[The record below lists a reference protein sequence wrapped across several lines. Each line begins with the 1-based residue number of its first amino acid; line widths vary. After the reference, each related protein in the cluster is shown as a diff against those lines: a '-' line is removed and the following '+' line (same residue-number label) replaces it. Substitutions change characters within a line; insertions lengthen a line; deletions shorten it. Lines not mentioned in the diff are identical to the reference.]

1 MQEGPPPHSSP
12 GGPRFYTGRPTYSIN
27 SSGQARP
34 IEPRATT
41 PIFPQSRQESPP
53 PPEEIEPDPSGLLRR
68 VWDSLS
74 SPNQGR
80 EVISRH
86 SAFSAYSQELE
97 RSAVF
102 ARALVRFAVSSALVT
117 LAHLRLRVIQDDFAE
132 EPRAELL
139 SVLSTLQQLY
149 LDAYLAYRSFQ
160 QEYSAALRRYAYGH
174 GLPRYW
180 HLR

>member
-1 MQEGPPPHSSP
+1 MQEGQPPHSSP
-12 GGPRFYTGRPTYSIN
+12 GGPRFFTGRPTNSIN

-41 PIFPQSRQESPP
+41 PILQQFRQESPS

-68 VWDSLS
+68 VWNSLS

-97 RSAVF
+97 RSVVF
-102 ARALVRFAVSSALVT
+102 SRVLVRFAVSSALVT

-132 EPRAELL
+132 EPSVELL
-139 SVLSTLQQLY
+139 SVLTTLQRIY
-149 LDAYLAYRSFQ
+149 LDAYLAYRGLQ
-160 QEYSAALRRYAYGH
+160 QEYSAALRRYAYGQ
-174 GLPRYW
+174 GLPRGW

>member
-34 IEPRATT
+34 IEPRTR
-41 PIFPQSRQESPP
+41 PISSLQQPRQASP
-53 PPEEIEPDPSGLLRR
+53 PPEEIEPDPSGILRR
-68 VWDSLS
+68 VWNSLS

-97 RSAVF
+97 RSVVF
-102 ARALVRFAVSSALVT
+102 SRVLVRLAVSSALVT
-117 LAHLRLRVIQDDFAE
+117 LAHLRLRVLQDDFAL

-160 QEYSAALRRYAYGH
+160 QEYHAALRRYAYGH